1 MRSQT
6 VVNKNLRELG
16 SNCAVQRRLLELTLA
31 DVAKRADV
39 SINTVRSVEAGKP
52 VRSDCLFAILNI
64 LQLLKPA
71 VEGTNPYATALGL
84 ARANATLP
92 KRVRH

>member
-1 MRSQT
+1 MMHT

-16 SNCAVQRRLLELTLA
+16 KNCATQRKLLELTLA
-31 DVAKRADV
+31 DVAKRANV

-52 VRSDCLFAILNI
+52 VRTDCLFAILNI
-64 LQLLKPA
+64 LQLLKPMIKA
-71 VEGTNPYATALGL
+71 SNPYTTPLGL
-84 ARANATLP
+84 ARANASLP

>member
-1 MRSQT
+1 MKNTT
-6 VVNKNLRELG
+6 VINKSLRELG
-16 SNCAVQRRLLELTLA
+16 NNCAIQRKLLELTLS

-52 VRSDCLFAILNI
+52 VRSDCLFSILNI
-64 LQLLKPA
+64 LQLLRPVVDA
-71 VEGTNPYATALGL
+71 SNPYTTALGL
-84 ARANATLP
+84 ARANMALP

>member
-1 MRSQT
+1 MKTQT

-16 SNCAVQRRLLELTLA
+16 KNCAVQRRLLELTLA

-64 LQLLKPA
+64 LQLLRPMVDA
-71 VEGTNPYATALGL
+71 SNPYTTALGL
-84 ARANATLP
+84 ARAHANLP
-92 KRVRH
+92 MRVRH

>member
-71 VEGTNPYATALGL
+71 VEGTNPYATTLGL